1 MKKLPP
7 YIAQLAKKTHF
18 VKGTRVPVYKVLDI
32 LATPDGDISK
42 IANLFPDI
50 NEPSLRQAFHNCA
63 QLLKALHSP
72 SEPSAGATTRSPKPS
87 GTTSELHP
95 DADKLLARAE
105 RIKIYVDGTTRGNP
119 GPSALAFVFKD
130 VHDNILLKEGRFI
143 GESTNNIAEAQAII
157 SALSRALQLG
167 KKKVHL
173 FSDSELLVNQ
183 ITGRYKIRNPELI
196 KLHKKIRAL
205 INQFE
210 SFQILK
216 VDRSLNKDADKL
228 ANSILKQSLEE
239 I

>member
-1 MKKLPP
+1 MSRLPP
-7 YIAQLAKKTHF
+7 YIAQLAKKTLY
-18 VKGTRVPVYKVLDI
+18 VKGTRVPVYKLLDI

-63 QLLKALHSP
+63 QLLKALHPTSAPSP
-72 SEPSAGATTRSPKPS
+72 DISTPTAEPSVTR
-87 GTTSELHP
+87 GELHP
-95 DADKLLARAE
+95 DADKLLSSAE

-130 VHDNILLKEGRFI
+130 IHDNLLLKEGMFI
-143 GESTNNIAEAQAII
+143 GEATNNITEARAII
-157 SALSRALQLG
+157 AALSRALQLG

-205 INQFE
+205 IKQFD

-216 VDRSLNKDADKL
+216 IDRTLNKDADKL
-228 ANSILKQSLEE
+228 ANSILKQALDEK
-239 I
+239 